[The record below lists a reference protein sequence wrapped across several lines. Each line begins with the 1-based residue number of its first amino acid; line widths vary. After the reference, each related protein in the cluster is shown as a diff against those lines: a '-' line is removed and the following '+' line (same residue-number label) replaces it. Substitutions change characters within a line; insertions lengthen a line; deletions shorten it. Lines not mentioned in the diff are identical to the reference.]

1 MLPRFLFLIFVPRRL
16 SSGLTLFVLLSRFFS
31 DFCAATA
38 TFGIDAGPDL
48 LDWRGGEARSALPL
62 GGPTLAVPRQA
73 RCAWH
78 DARAAFLFLSEA
90 RALKR
95 KPCFPFFFVRSVAR

>member
-1 MLPRFLFLIFVPRRL
+1 MLPRFLFLIFVPRGLR
-16 SSGLTLFVLLSRFFS
+16 SGLTLFVLLSRFFS

-48 LDWRGGEARSALPL
+48 LDWRGGGGGGEARSVLPL

-78 DARAAFLFLSEA
+78 DARA
-90 RALKR
+90 LKR
-95 KPCFPFFFVRSVAR
+95 KPCFPFSFVRSVAR